1 MLEHGGRLGRAAARH
16 GIARERWLDLSTGVS
31 PYAWPVPPIPA
42 DAWHRLPEDDDEL
55 LPAARAYYGCEHLL
69 PVAGSQ
75 AAIAALPRLRGP
87 SRVAVIAPAYAEHA
101 HAWRTA
107 GHDVATPSLAEL
119 RERTAAFDVVVL
131 IRPNNPTG
139 ECLSRDEV
147 LTLRNAVWEARSR
160 ATGTRG
166 KHPSRASTLPTKAG
180 SSFNAAPWFIVDEA
194 FIDVRPEE
202 SLVPDARD
210 GLIVLRSVG
219 KFFGLAGARAGF
231 VAACPTIL
239 DALAEEIGPWTL
251 SGPARHVVARA
262 LGDGVWQASA
272 RESLRRDSARLAALL
287 TAHGLTPAG
296 GCEFFQY
303 VRHDNAAAIADAL
316 CRHAVLVRVFDE
328 PSALRFGLPGDEAN
342 IARLDRA
349 LTAVLA

>member
-31 PYAWPVPPIPA
+31 PYAWPVPPAP
-42 DAWHRLPEDDDEL
+42 DTAWHRLPEDDDGL
-55 LPAARAYYGCEHLL
+55 LSAAREYYGAGHLL

-101 HAWRTA
+101 HAWRRA
-107 GHDVATPSLAEL
+107 GHDVVTVSLADV
-119 RERTAAFDVVVL
+119 RERPAAFDVVVL

-139 ECLSRDEV
+139 DFLSRAD
-147 LTLRNAVWEARSR
+147 TLMLHESMGEARW
-160 ATGTRG
+160 
-166 KHPSRASTLPTKAG
+166 L
-180 SSFNAAPWFIVDEA
+180 IVDEA

-202 SLVPDARD
+202 SLVSEARE

-231 VAACPTIL
+231 VAASPTIL
-239 DALAEEIGPWTL
+239 DALAEELGPWTL
-251 SGPARHVVARA
+251 SGPTRDAVTRA
-262 LGDGVWQASA
+262 LRDIVWQVSV
-272 RESLRRDSARLAALL
+272 RESLRRGSARLAALL
-287 TAHGLTPAG
+287 AAHGLAPDG

-303 VRHDNAAAIADAL
+303 VRHAEAAAIAEAL
-316 CRHAVLVRVFDE
+316 CRHAVLVRVFDD

-342 IARLDRA
+342 VARLDRA
-349 LTAVLA
+349 LAEVLA